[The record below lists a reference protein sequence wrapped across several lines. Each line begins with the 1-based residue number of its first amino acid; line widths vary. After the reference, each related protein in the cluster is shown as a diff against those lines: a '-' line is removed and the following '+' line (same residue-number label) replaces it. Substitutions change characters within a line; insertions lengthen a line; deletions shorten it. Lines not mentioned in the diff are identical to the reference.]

1 MQNLLRLSYEKILLL
16 ASVNLRDDYQGIE
29 LNAQE
34 RLLIRTRVA
43 TSLAARDRH
52 RQRMSAPVFQWK
64 KPDSPPR

>member
-1 MQNLLRLSYEKILLL
+1 MLMNNTIEATLLEIARKE
-16 ASVNLRDDYQGIE
+16 GIE

-52 RQRMSAPVFQWK
+52 RQRMSAPAFQWK